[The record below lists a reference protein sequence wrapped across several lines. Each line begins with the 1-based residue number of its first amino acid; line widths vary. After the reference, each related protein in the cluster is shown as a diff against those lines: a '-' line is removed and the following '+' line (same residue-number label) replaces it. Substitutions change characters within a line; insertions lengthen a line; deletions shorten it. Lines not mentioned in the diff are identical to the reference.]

1 MKYYIKGVNI
11 KKISLYLVLL
21 LIEILTS
28 LKISLSKR
36 LIILKKR

>member
-1 MKYYIKGVNI
+1 MKYYIKGVKI
-11 KKISLYLVLL
+11 KKINLYLVSL

-36 LIILKKR
+36 LIMLKKR